1 MPLSTSLLATKADCD
16 VVLGNLN
23 TAQKNYDYKRLSLE
37 KSSTSASKKA
47 GSLDSNIASVSAEIT
62 SLTNVLAG
70 LPDGPTKVEISNRI
84 TKAQYKLFT
93 YNQSK
98 RKNGTTALVWL
109 ESQLNDMNSRLA
121 LLATDVADVT
131 ARKAAVPA

>member
-1 MPLSTSLLATKADCD
+1 
-16 VVLGNLN
+16 
-23 TAQKNYDYKRLSLE
+23 
-37 KSSTSASKKA
+37 
-47 GSLDSNIASVSAEIT
+47 
-62 SLTNVLAG
+62 
-70 LPDGPTKVEISNRI
+70 VEISNRI

-121 LLATDVADVT
+121 LLATDIADVT